1 MLKIFLLLLGLAIM
15 PAVLF
20 LGLGLAVSTL
30 PMLGQKKFGDRL
42 ILKLYGWLCVLG
54 GFVGDSVARFRK

>member
-1 MLKIFLLLLGLAIM
+1 MKKIFLFLAGLAVM

-42 ILKLYGWLCVLG
+42 TLKLYGWLCVLG
-54 GFVGDSVARFRK
+54 GFIGDGLDAYRI